1 VDGPI
6 SNQIGVAA
14 KIAILTETWQ
24 TSKSKTNT
32 KRRWRR
38 ETLSTEVS
46 ICTKEALVV
55 FMAPQQ
61 LATIARVMTSYKTL
75 CFTLRKS
82 RKDLKSCLSIISRLK
97 ARSTK
102 RLRKNAAAHQTEVSE
117 LTIIL
122 RSRTKHKLL
131 RALSSQ
137 AVFMEVMITSS
148 ISRCSP

>member
-1 VDGPI
+1 
-6 SNQIGVAA
+6 
-14 KIAILTETWQ
+14 
-24 TSKSKTNT
+24 
-32 KRRWRR
+32 
-38 ETLSTEVS
+38 
-46 ICTKEALVV
+46 
-55 FMAPQQ
+55 MAPQQ
-61 LATIARVMTSYKTL
+61 LATIARTIITRSTYRQKPQMQARLTRKAQGSHLISSSLCSYTLSTTRCSQMKPLQYFPKSQVMTSYKTL

-117 LTIIL
+117 STIIL

>member
-1 VDGPI
+1 MGIVHRLTRRLGLDKIRLRIVSRLRSVDGPI

-32 KRRWRR
+32 KRSWRR

-61 LATIARVMTSYKTL
+61 LATIART
-75 CFTLRKS
+75 
-82 RKDLKSCLSIISRLK
+82 IIT
-97 ARSTK
+97 RSTY
-102 RLRKNAAAHQTEVSE
+102 R
-117 LTIIL
+117 
-122 RSRTKHKLL
+122 
-131 RALSSQ
+131 
-137 AVFMEVMITSS
+137 
-148 ISRCSP
+148 